1 MLCFYLHARLRV
13 RQASGIPC
21 ALLIEGARNFW
32 QNSGAWRGEI
42 AEARQPPSS
51 SPANAGDPVRRGL
64 SIQSPSAL
72 EYWVARSS
80 RAMTPWLGLDVDQY
94 LCCICHHCREAKM
107 LIHLPIVI
115 LASLPF
121 VPVAD
126 SVPKFDIARE
136 CEAEGDT
143 QSLRKKCADDEAE
156 ARDQVQS
163 EWAQFNGPDKA
174 NCISESSIGD
184 APSYVELLTCLE
196 MARDV
201 RKSSPE

>member
-1 MLCFYLHARLRV
+1 LKFHR
-13 RQASGIPC
+13 
-21 ALLIEGARNFW
+21 
-32 QNSGAWRGEI
+32 
-42 AEARQPPSS
+42 
-51 SPANAGDPVRRGL
+51 
-64 SIQSPSAL
+64 
-72 EYWVARSS
+72 
-80 RAMTPWLGLDVDQY
+80 
-94 LCCICHHCREAKM
+94 CREAKM

-143 QSLRKKCADDEAE
+143 QGLRKKCADDEAE

-163 EWAQFNGPDKA
+163 QWTQFTAPDRT
-174 NCISESSIGD
+174 NCITESSIGD